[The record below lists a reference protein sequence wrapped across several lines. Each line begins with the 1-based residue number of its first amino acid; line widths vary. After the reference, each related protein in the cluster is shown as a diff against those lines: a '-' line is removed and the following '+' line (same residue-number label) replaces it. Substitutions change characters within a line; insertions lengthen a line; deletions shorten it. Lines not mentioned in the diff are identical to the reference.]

1 MLPLVSGHNADM
13 PPQGCQSAD
22 LWLGAPPPDWRE
34 AVERAV
40 REDMGSGDLSSA
52 AFTTERIRWY
62 IETQVPGTVCGLALA
77 AHLLRSDECP
87 VECPVRDGDRLESG
101 VVVLRGEGP
110 AGLIL
115 GRERPALNFL
125 MHLSGI
131 ATETARYVQAVAGTG
146 ARIVDTRKTI
156 PGERLLAKYAVR
168 CGGGVNHRLGL
179 FDGAMIK
186 DNHIAAF
193 GGIAPAVAALR
204 RAIPHTVKIE
214 VECETSAQ
222 ADEAI
227 SAGAEILLLD
237 NMEPTMMREIVARH
251 RGKAIFEASGGITL
265 ATVRAAAESGVNLVS
280 VGAITHSS
288 PSLSLHLEVEGN
300 GG

>member
-1 MLPLVSGHNADM
+1 MEG
-13 PPQGCQSAD
+13 
-22 LWLGAPPPDWRE
+22 LWLGPPPGDWRE
-34 AVERAV
+34 AVARAF
-40 REDMGSGDLSSA
+40 REDTGAGDLSSA
-52 AFTTERIRWY
+52 AFTTERIAWY
-62 IETQVPGTVCGLALA
+62 IETQAPGTLSGLALA
-77 AHLLRSDECP
+77 AELLNARECLA
-87 VECPVRDGDRLESG
+87 RDGDE
-101 VVVLRGEGP
+101 VPANFTVLCGEGP
-110 AGLIL
+110 AAFVL

-131 ATETARYVQAVAGTG
+131 ATETARYVAAVEGTG

-168 CGGGVNHRLGL
+168 CGGGANHRLGL

-214 VECETSAQ
+214 VECETPIQ

-227 SAGAEILLLD
+227 VAGAEILLLD
-237 NMEPTMMREIVARH
+237 NMSPDMMRGIVERH
-251 RGKAIFEASGGITL
+251 RGRAIFEASGGITL
-265 ATVRAAAESGVNLVS
+265 ATVRAAAESGVDLVS

-288 PSLSLHLEVEGN
+288 PSLSLHLEVE
-300 GG
+300 